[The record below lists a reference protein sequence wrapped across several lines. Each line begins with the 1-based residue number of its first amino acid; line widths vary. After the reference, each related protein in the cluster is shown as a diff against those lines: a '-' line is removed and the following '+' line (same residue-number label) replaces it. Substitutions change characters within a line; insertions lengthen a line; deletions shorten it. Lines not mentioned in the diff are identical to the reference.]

1 MSEKNNEQKQEAA
14 AALDMPSVEQLEAE
28 LRHSRYRSR
37 FRSTMRT
44 TLFSLIVVAAV
55 AVVVAVLIMPVL
67 HISGS
72 SMESTLYDGDLVI
85 SLNNKKFQTGDVIGF
100 YYNNG
105 ILIKRVI
112 AVSGDWVDIDEEGTV
127 YVNGVRLDEPYVTE
141 KSIGECNI
149 TLPYQVPDGKCF
161 VMGDHRATS
170 IDSRNK
176 AVGCIE
182 NDVVVG
188 RLLLRFWPLKSFG
201 LVG

>member
-1 MSEKNNEQKQEAA
+1 MSKKINEQKQEGA

-28 LRHSRYRSR
+28 LRKSRYRSR
-37 FRSTMRT
+37 YRSTMRT

-72 SMESTLYDGDLVI
+72 SMEATLYDGDLVI

-141 KSIGECNI
+141 KSIGECDI